1 MDDVKKA
8 FLSLSRK
15 VHPDKNPEHIDL
27 ATRAF
32 QRLQVLKAAIEDALV
47 QPWAQPTPTADREA
61 SSAEQR
67 RAQAVHCGAG
77 CPAAFTHNGFRG
89 DLGAHECA

>member
-47 QPWAQPTPTADREA
+47 QPWAQPTPTADHTLPTRVWIFGLVVRVVE
-61 SSAEQR
+61 
-67 RAQAVHCGAG
+67 
-77 CPAAFTHNGFRG
+77 
-89 DLGAHECA
+89 